1 MKTLLSACACTILL
15 LAGPAQA
22 GLFSKDKNNPN
33 DADPNAVL
41 TVADFVK
48 VSGKGKLTGIPQ
60 VAIPNFFVQFVRD
73 QTIERKG
80 RMGTDSYTT
89 QVRGIDNATLQTI
102 ADALYDGFVEEFKAA
117 GIEVIA
123 TETLEATKDFADI
136 RKAARVSPDTAES
149 SSGGGKR
156 DERHQG
162 VSILVS
168 ARNLPINVRNTI
180 DGYWLNGNAS
190 DGFMVTLGTAP
201 MKVLQE
207 LKAPMLDVRLTVAFS
222 AIKGSV
228 SNSGGGSYQV
238 GTAATATNASTT
250 SFKFDADFYP
260 RFVNG
265 GNLVA
270 LMTTEGGTIY
280 SLSKP
285 VIIKDLDFTTEK
297 GTGGGS
303 RGSGIL
309 GAIERAVGGQAD
321 MDADAYI
328 DLKAE
333 DFSAKM
339 TARGREIAHLFVEA
353 LTH

>member
-22 GLFSKDKNNPN
+22 GLFGKEKNSPN
-33 DADPNAVL
+33 DTDPNAVL

-48 VSGKGKLTGIPQ
+48 VSGKGKLTGVTQ
-60 VAIPNFFVQFVRD
+60 VAIPNFFVQFVSD
-73 QTIERKG
+73 QTLELKG
-80 RMGTDSYTT
+80 RLGANSYTT

-102 ADALYDGFVEEFKAA
+102 ADALYDGFAEELKAA

-136 RKAARVSPDTAES
+136 RKAARVSPYTEES
-149 SSGGGKR
+149 STGGGNR
-156 DERHQG
+156 DEKHQG
-162 VSILVS
+162 VSTLVS

-180 DGYWLNGNAS
+180 DDYWLTPDAS
-190 DGFMVTLGTAP
+190 DGYKVSLVTAP
-201 MKVLQE
+201 MKVSQE
-207 LKAPMLDVRLTVAFS
+207 LKVPMLDVRLTVAFA

-238 GTAATATNASTT
+238 GAATATNASTT
-250 SFKFDADFYP
+250 SFNFDADLFP
-260 RFVNG
+260 RFVDG

-270 LMTTEGGTIY
+270 LVTTEGGTIY
-280 SLSKP
+280 SLAKP
-285 VIIKDLDFTTEK
+285 VIIKDLEYSKEK
-297 GTGGGS
+297 ASGGGS
-303 RGSGIL
+303 RGAGLL
-309 GAIERAVGGQAD
+309 GALERAVGGQAK

-328 DLKAE
+328 DFKAE